1 MKKTEARAATVK
13 KSSRR
18 SVTVKKSAPGSA
30 RTRSLSQQAVAAR
43 TKTDQDPRVVRALTD
58 LVEISVEI
66 RELLAQIRDAL
77 VEGEEAAPARVDT
90 VVIAEAEGPEPSKD
104 EL

>member
-1 MKKTEARAATVK
+1 MKKTKAGATSAKKPARTTIAA
-13 KSSRR
+13 
-18 SVTVKKSAPGSA
+18 KKSAPRAA
-30 RTRSLSQQAVAAR
+30 RTRPSSQQAVAMR
-43 TKTDQDPRVVRALTD
+43 TKEDQGVLGALTE

-77 VEGEEAAPARVDT
+77 VEGEEAESEEVDT
-90 VVIAEAEGPEPSKD
+90 VIIAEAESPELSEE